1 MSRTTGCCRVE
12 YACLTDV
19 GVRRSHNQD
28 SYAVVVA
35 ESDLGW
41 CERGHLF
48 LVADGMGA
56 HAVGEMASKLAAD
69 IIAHTYFKHLEAGV
83 PVALHRAFQEANRA
97 IYERGQQNLDF
108 SGMGTTATVL
118 ALHPSGAW
126 IGHVGDTRVY
136 RIRQGTIEQLTFDHS
151 LRWEVARRRHEDP
164 DKVTD
169 IASNAIV
176 RSLGPETTV
185 EVDLEGPHSV
195 QAGDVFLLCSDGLSG
210 LVSDAEMG
218 AIASTLPLKEAA
230 NFLVAL
236 ANLRGGPDNI
246 TVILVRVQEFAPA
259 PTCPRLPWWK
269 RIGQGLWRWL
279 ATATPAQCA
288 RLAVPLAVLTL
299 ATLIPVLASWTELPA
314 LWRRVLLGSS
324 IVSFV
329 TASALLARGLYLL
342 QKMERHSGES
352 EPEAREQVRIN
363 PPQVYRRAS
372 CAVDGNLLGRMTQ
385 VQQDLL
391 NLLQRSQWPYPAEAY
406 HALNRQRQDLLR
418 SGKSA
423 EAFQVQLQGVALL
436 AEAVRRQQRRS
447 EVFLPNW
454 NGQ

>member
-1 MSRTTGCCRVE
+1 
-12 YACLTDV
+12 
-19 GVRRSHNQD
+19 
-28 SYAVVVA
+28 
-35 ESDLGW
+35 
-41 CERGHLF
+41 
-48 LVADGMGA
+48 
-56 HAVGEMASKLAAD
+56 
-69 IIAHTYFKHLEAGV
+69 
-83 PVALHRAFQEANRA
+83 
-97 IYERGQQNLDF
+97 
-108 SGMGTTATVL
+108 MGTTATVL
-118 ALHPSGAW
+118 VLHPSGAW

-269 RIGQGLWRWL
+269 RLGQGLWRWL

-352 EPEAREQVRIN
+352 EPEVREQVRIN

-385 VQQDLL
+385 VQQGFAQFAAEIPMALSSRGVPCT
-391 NLLQRSQWPYPAEAY
+391 QPPASRPVTKRKVGRGFSGATPGSSV
-406 HALNRQRQDLLR
+406 AGR
-418 SGKSA
+418 SGSPA
-423 EAFQVQLQGVALL
+423 TTSLGSLL
-436 AEAVRRQQRRS
+436 AELEWAVTDSVARLVSHRVKHRFT
-447 EVFLPNW
+447 VAIGMLLA
-454 NGQ
+454 

>member
-1 MSRTTGCCRVE
+1 
-12 YACLTDV
+12 
-19 GVRRSHNQD
+19 
-28 SYAVVVA
+28 
-35 ESDLGW
+35 
-41 CERGHLF
+41 
-48 LVADGMGA
+48 
-56 HAVGEMASKLAAD
+56 
-69 IIAHTYFKHLEAGV
+69 
-83 PVALHRAFQEANRA
+83 
-97 IYERGQQNLDF
+97 
-108 SGMGTTATVL
+108 
-118 ALHPSGAW
+118 
-126 IGHVGDTRVY
+126 
-136 RIRQGTIEQLTFDHS
+136 
-151 LRWEVARRRHEDP
+151 
-164 DKVTD
+164 
-169 IASNAIV
+169 
-176 RSLGPETTV
+176 
-185 EVDLEGPHSV
+185 
-195 QAGDVFLLCSDGLSG
+195 
-210 LVSDAEMG
+210 
-218 AIASTLPLKEAA
+218 
-230 NFLVAL
+230 
-236 ANLRGGPDNI
+236 
-246 TVILVRVQEFAPA
+246 
-259 PTCPRLPWWK
+259 
-269 RIGQGLWRWL
+269 
-279 ATATPAQCA
+279 
-288 RLAVPLAVLTL
+288 VLTL